1 MDDKYANAMSGLEKA
16 LPHRRPI
23 IMLSEELP
31 EESPGVARAR
41 IDTSPRSMFFD
52 AGLDG
57 VPSCA
62 ALEFMAQTMALAV
75 GRDRGRRGLD
85 PAVGFVLGTR
95 RMEVPAEGFL
105 RRKRYVSRA
114 ECTYTDG
121 EFASFDCSI
130 SEEGGPV
137 VATAVLTA
145 YQPSDLGEMEKAM
158 L

>member
-1 MDDKYANAMSGLEKA
+1 MEQKEAIDELEGM
-16 LPHRRPI
+16 LPHRRPV
-23 IMLSEELP
+23 IMLSEPLP
-31 EESPGVARAR
+31 EEAPGIAQARL
-41 IDTSPRSMFFD
+41 DTSPRSMFFD

-62 ALEFMAQTMALAV
+62 ALEFMAQTMAIAV
-75 GRDRGRRGLD
+75 GRDRRRRGLD

-95 RMEVPAEGFL
+95 KMDVPAEGFL
-105 RRKRYVSRA
+105 RCKRYVSRA

-145 YQPSDLGEMEKAM
+145 FQPPDLGEMEKM
-158 L
+158 MR